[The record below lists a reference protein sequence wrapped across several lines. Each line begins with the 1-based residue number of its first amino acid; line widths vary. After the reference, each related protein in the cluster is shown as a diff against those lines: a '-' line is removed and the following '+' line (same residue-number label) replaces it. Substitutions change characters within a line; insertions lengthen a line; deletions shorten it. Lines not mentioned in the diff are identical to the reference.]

1 MKRLCLVIALALLLT
16 GCRTQVEIRP
26 DTIVDI
32 PLNPTSPIPE
42 TEPATE
48 VLTHAPTEKPTEP
61 PTEKPTRKTEN
72 ETTKPTEKPTQPPT
86 EPPTHA
92 PTLPVIDDY
101 RTTELDLAIMYAV
114 NDFREQNGLSAL
126 TVLTPLVKTA
136 ALRCSELPIRWDH
149 TRPDGTSFTTALT
162 DAGLNFSTASETILV
177 TAADPHPQA
186 LVDKLAASETHRPDL
201 LAQDARYIG
210 AAHLEFDG
218 ATAISILIMG

>member
-1 MKRLCLVIALALLLT
+1 MVLLLT
-16 GCRTQVEIRP
+16 ACRTQVEIRP

-32 PLNPTSPIPE
+32 PLNPTITTPA
-42 TEPATE
+42 TQPATE
-48 VLTHAPTEKPTEP
+48 RPTQAPTEKPTEP
-61 PTEKPTRKTEN
+61 ATEKPSQKPEK
-72 ETTKPTEKPTQPPT
+72 ETTKPTDKPTHPPT
-86 EPPTHA
+86 EPPTQA

-101 RTTELDLAIMYAV
+101 RATELDLAIMYAV

-126 TVLTPLVKTA
+126 TVLTPLVKSA
-136 ALRCSELPIRWDH
+136 ALRCSERPSRWDH